1 MQCGATS
8 FSDGILQLCVG
19 WPPIPYFLHARG
31 TSSEIRFVSLFTPA
45 QYPHCGR
52 GSEILLNR
60 ISNLSHDISS
70 CLIYLSISEK
80 DWGAASVCET
90 AGNKVS
96 SDWMGRICWIGRGII
111 VSALRVSLYDIQA
124 THPHVP
130 RFAWKRNWDF
140 HEKLWLGIDWITI
153 GLDRTRLLPNSF

>member
-1 MQCGATS
+1 MRCYLHLWWYFTIMCWMATNT
-8 FSDGILQLCVG
+8 
-19 WPPIPYFLHARG
+19 YFLHARY
-31 TSSEIRFVSLFTPA
+31 TSSGIRFVSLFTPA

-111 VSALRVSLYDIQA
+111 VSALRVSLYGA
-124 THPHVP
+124 RYTNNGTHIIVGLLSTLLCNISLLSALWNCRFRGAP
-130 RFAWKRNWDF
+130 R
-140 HEKLWLGIDWITI
+140 I
-153 GLDRTRLLPNSF
+153 